1 MRQFK
6 LKIRGQANKDE
17 AIGKKVVFTEFLV
30 KNRESKIKK
39 FSQYFVCEHIG
50 FPHASSLE

>member
-17 AIGKKVVFTEFLV
+17 AISKKVVFTEFLV
-30 KNRESKIKK
+30 KNRESKIKE
-39 FSQYFVCEHIG
+39 FSQYFVSEHIG
-50 FPHASSLE
+50 FPHAAYLK